1 MNTHLN
7 NNTIRKYLSKN
18 NFKELDEIKLSIKNS
33 LDDKERIAY
42 ELKIE

>member
-1 MNTHLN
+1 M
-7 NNTIRKYLSKN
+7 RKYLRKN
-18 NFKELDEIKLSIKNS
+18 RFKELDEIKLSMKNI